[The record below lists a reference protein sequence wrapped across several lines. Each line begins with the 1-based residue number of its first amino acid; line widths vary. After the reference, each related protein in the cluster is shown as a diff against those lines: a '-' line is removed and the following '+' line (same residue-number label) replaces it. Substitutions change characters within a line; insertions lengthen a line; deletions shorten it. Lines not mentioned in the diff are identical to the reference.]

1 MPTPGALRAE
11 DGVSLVELIIAMGV
25 VVAIAGIST
34 PLAATVVDQS
44 RARQGAGFL
53 AARIR
58 AAKLDAVS
66 RAASVAL
73 VFDRVGPRWTF
84 RVCADGNGN
93 GIHRAELPGS
103 DRCFEGPFDMETL
116 FPGVQIVVD
125 STIRGP
131 DGEPGSSD
139 AVRFGKS
146 DLVSCSATGGCTS
159 GSVFLRSS
167 LGDQYLVRVAGV
179 TGRTRILR
187 YDARLRVWREI

>member
-1 MPTPGALRAE
+1 MAAPGVLRRDE
-11 DGVSLVELIIAMGV
+11 GVSLVELIIAMGV
-25 VVAIAGIST
+25 IVAVAGIAT
-34 PLAATVVDQS
+34 PLTATVVDGS

-66 RAASVAL
+66 RASSVAL

-84 RVCADGNGN
+84 RVCVDGNGN
-93 GIHRAELPGS
+93 GVRRSELSAS
-103 DRCFEGPFDMETL
+103 DRCPEGPFDVESL
-116 FPGVQIVVD
+116 FPGVRIFVD
-125 STIRGP
+125 AAIAGP

-139 AVRFGKS
+139 AVRFGRS
-146 DLVSCSATGGCTS
+146 DIVSCSAAGGCTS
-159 GSVFLRSS
+159 GSLFLQSS

-179 TGRTRILR
+179 TGRTRILQ